1 MIVRL
6 KSKVLRLPAMFVAV
20 AGFLLGPFP
29 TTRCCQASVFI
40 SRVSGNATASQPQ
53 GQGCCQQKLSAPQP
67 AGFCPNCC
75 RDPERV
81 EQETLGEDATP
92 AKTPCR
98 CQLQPRTP
106 TAPLIAA
113 GAFALEM
120 DATPFAGLV
129 PIQDGQATRWQA
141 HSRAVAVLF
150 QRPVRV
156 LYGIW
161 RN

>member
-1 MIVRL
+1 VRL

-20 AGFLLGPFP
+20 AGLLLGPFP

-40 SRVSGNATASQPQ
+40 SGFSGNAAATQPQ
-53 GQGCCQQKLSAPQP
+53 ARGCCQQKLSVPQP
-67 AGFCPNCC
+67 VGFSANCC
-75 RDPERV
+75 RGQERI
-81 EQETLGEDATP
+81 EQGKIGQNAAP

-106 TAPLIAA
+106 TAPLLAA
-113 GAFALEM
+113 GALALEM
-120 DATPFAGLV
+120 AATPFAGLA
-129 PIQDGQATRWQA
+129 PTQDAQATRWQA
-141 HSRAVAVLF
+141 HSRAVAVIF

>member
-1 MIVRL
+1 MVVRL
-6 KSKVLRLPAMFVAV
+6 KSKVLRIPAMLVAV
-20 AGFLLGPFP
+20 AGLLLGPFP

-40 SRVSGNATASQPQ
+40 SGVSGNAAATQPQ
-53 GQGCCQQKLSAPQP
+53 ARGCCQQKLSIPQP
-67 AGFCPNCC
+67 VGFCPNCC
-75 RDPERV
+75 RGQERV
-81 EQETLGEDATP
+81 EQEKIGQNAAP

-106 TAPLIAA
+106 MAPLIAA
-113 GAFALEM
+113 EAFALEM

-141 HSRAVAVLF
+141 HSQAVAVIF